1 MLEATRA
8 KTQQRV
14 ELAPISTHSAITPP
28 GIGVGSPEC
37 DSAIGPVGPVKR
49 MTIIP
54 IRTDDTTPNST
65 GRIGATVRTETDMA
79 NFFAM
84 ADDRGLIGDGLRCER
99 TRRDKRKKR
108 RHR

>member
-28 GIGVGSPEC
+28 GVGVGSPEW

-54 IRTDDTTPNST
+54 IRTDDTASNST
-65 GRIGATVRTETDMA
+65 GRIGATVRTETNMA
-79 NFFAM
+79 NSFAV
-84 ADDRGLIGDGLRCER
+84 ADDRGLIGHGVRRER
-99 TRRDKRKKR
+99 TRRNKRKNG